1 MMLTNPG
8 VEFRQIVVLL
18 VALAFL
24 PAASVVAQE
33 AGVDYTRVLLPIVS
47 PAPTPGLNGS
57 AWVTMLSILNNN
69 DVPVSVYP
77 YRYTD
82 TFCTGCGVPR
92 MPPGITFSPDVG
104 ADSPQQHGAFLFVDS
119 RFINSIQIT
128 LRAHDLSRDATSFGT
143 LLPVVREASFRRDRI
158 SLTNLPVTSTFRYTI
173 RVYSLGSLTPASARI
188 RVYGLHPEQKLAQI
202 PDAKLGEVT
211 LALTPPASPASFR
224 PAYLELS
231 GVNSFAGTQ
240 NYDSIRVDVEPV
252 ESGVLLWAFASVT
265 NNTTQQVTIIEPV
278 R

>member
-1 MMLTNPG
+1 MLIHPS
-8 VEFRQIVVLL
+8 VLL
-18 VALAFL
+18 RQAVGVWVAFAVFH
-24 PAASVVAQE
+24 ASSAVAQE
-33 AGVDYTRVLLPIVS
+33 AGVDYTRVLLPVVS

-104 ADSPQQHGAFLFVDS
+104 SDSTQQHGGFLFVDS

-143 LLPVVREASFRRDRI
+143 LLPIVRAASFRHDRI
-158 SLTNLPVTSTFRYTI
+158 SLTNLPATSTFRFTI
-173 RVYSLGSLTPASARI
+173 RVYSLGSLTSASARI

-224 PAYLELS
+224 PAYLELF
-231 GVNSFAGTQ
+231 GVDSFAPTQ
-240 NYDSIRVDVEPV
+240 NFDFIRVDVEPL